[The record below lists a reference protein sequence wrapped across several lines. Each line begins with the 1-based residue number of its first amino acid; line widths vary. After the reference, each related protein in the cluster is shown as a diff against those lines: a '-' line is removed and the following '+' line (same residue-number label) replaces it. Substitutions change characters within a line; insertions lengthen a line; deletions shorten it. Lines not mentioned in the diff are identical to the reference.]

1 MEEGGRKEHRVTAP
15 AVQPLGQR
23 LFVSVCVWMLH
34 VWACVQLALTVSPLP
49 LCVSEIFFF
58 QLNFCGQGR
67 RCKMFSDVRI
77 HLCKRS
83 CGDREEERERVWAS
97 RRQRSRFERFT
108 WLRFVPSKTPTSQ
121 ICCS

>member
-23 LFVSVCVWMLH
+23 LFVSVRVWMLH
-34 VWACVQLALTVSPLP
+34 VWACVQLAPTVSPLP
-49 LCVSEIFFF
+49 LCVSEIFFS

-67 RCKMFSDVRI
+67 RCKMFCDVRI

-83 CGDREEERERVWAS
+83 CGDREEERESVGVKEAK
-97 RRQRSRFERFT
+97 
-108 WLRFVPSKTPTSQ
+108 VKV
-121 ICCS
+121 

>member
-23 LFVSVCVWMLH
+23 LFVSVRVWMLH

-58 QLNFCGQGR
+58 SSLIFADKAGAAKCFLV
-67 RCKMFSDVRI
+67 CEYICASVRVETE
-77 HLCKRS
+77 KK
-83 CGDREEERERVWAS
+83 RERVCG
-97 RRQRSRFERFT
+97 RQAGKGQG
-108 WLRFVPSKTPTSQ
+108 LRGSLG
-121 ICCS
+121 